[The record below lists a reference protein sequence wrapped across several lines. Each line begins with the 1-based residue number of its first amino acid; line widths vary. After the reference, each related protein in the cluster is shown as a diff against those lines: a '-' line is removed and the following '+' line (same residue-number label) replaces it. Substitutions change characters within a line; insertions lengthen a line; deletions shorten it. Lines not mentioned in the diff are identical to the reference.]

1 MMPLLRNFGMKALG
15 LGFLSLAWSKD
26 RLRGY
31 ATPNTVAKS
40 DVEGQIGYLLDIFS
54 SLRRFMPPDFDLRG
68 RDVLELSPGSS
79 RGNGVLFLAM
89 GARSYH
95 AIDVFDL
102 AAHEDPQFYGKLL
115 DRFTEGT
122 EADRERARAIACGP
136 GTAEFG
142 YAVGRDFDIPRL
154 AEGRSFDLIVSCAAF
169 EHYDSVPDAVAS
181 LTRVARPG
189 CETVHIV
196 DLQTHSRWIREHDP
210 NNIYRYPE
218 PIYRMFRF
226 PGQPNRQ
233 RPADY
238 VKAFQAQGWSDIEFV
253 PSRTIDPGLRR
264 ASLRGLAAPF
274 AGQGDMTVLD
284 GALTARRTAVATVD
298 SSQAL
303 LAPDEPLQLSFQ
315 LKELQA

>member
-1 MMPLLRNFGMKALG
+1 MPVLRNLGMTALG
-15 LGFLSLAWSKD
+15 LGFLGLAWSKD

-40 DVEGQIGYLLDIFS
+40 DVEGQIDYLIDIFS
-54 SLRRFMPPDFDLRG
+54 SLRRFMPHLDLRG
-68 RDVLELSPGSS
+68 RDVLELSPGAS

-102 AAHEDPQFYGKLL
+102 AANADPAIYGRLL

-122 EADRERARAIACGP
+122 EADRGRARALAYSSG
-136 GTAEFG
+136 AREFG

-154 AEGRSFDLIVSCAAF
+154 AEGRTFDLIVSCAAF

-189 CETVHIV
+189 CDTIHII

-218 PIYRMFRF
+218 AIYRLFRF

-233 RPADY
+233 RPVDY
-238 VKAFQAQGWSDIEFV
+238 VRAFRSQGWSEIDFV
-253 PSRTIDPGLRR
+253 PSRIIDPGLRN
-264 ASLRGLAAPF
+264 ASLRSLAAPF
-274 AGQGDMTVLD
+274 AGQDDMLLLD
-284 GALTARRTAVATVD
+284 GALVARR
-298 SSQAL
+298 
-303 LAPDEPLQLSFQ
+303 PDEAVVASDHNSSADEKNAQRFA
-315 LKELQA
+315 LKEMQS

>member
-1 MMPLLRNFGMKALG
+1 MTPLLRNLGMTALG
-15 LGFLSLAWSKD
+15 LGFLGLAWSKD
-26 RLRGY
+26 RMRGY
-31 ATPNTVAKS
+31 ATPNKVAKS
-40 DVEGQIGYLLDIFS
+40 DVEGRIDYLFDIFS
-54 SLRRFMPPDFDLRG
+54 SLRRFMPPQFDLRG
-68 RDVLELSPGSS
+68 RDVLELSPGAS

-102 AAHEDPQFYGKLL
+102 AADEDPAVYGLLL

-122 EADRERARAIACGP
+122 KADRERAREITSRAGVR
-136 GTAEFG
+136 EFG

-154 AEGRSFDLIVSCAAF
+154 AEGRTFDLIVSCAAF
-169 EHYDSVPDAVAS
+169 EHYDSVRDTVAS

-189 CETVHIV
+189 CETIHII

-218 PIYRMFRF
+218 PIYRLFRF

-238 VKAFQAQGWSDIEFV
+238 VRAFKIQGWNDIDFV
-253 PSRTIDPGLRR
+253 PSRTVDPELRS

-274 AGQGDMTVLD
+274 AGQDDMILLD
-284 GALTARRTAVATVD
+284 GALTARYPEKTTADCAHGSFTD
-298 SSQAL
+298 GKASQ
-303 LAPDEPLQLSFQ
+303 PLGLREMQS
-315 LKELQA
+315 